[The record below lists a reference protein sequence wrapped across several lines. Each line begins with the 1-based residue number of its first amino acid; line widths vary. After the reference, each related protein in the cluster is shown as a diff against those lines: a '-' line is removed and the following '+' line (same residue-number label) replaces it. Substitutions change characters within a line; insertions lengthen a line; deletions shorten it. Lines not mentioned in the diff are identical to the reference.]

1 MKCARSSLIGSV
13 VVLGTKVCGF
23 KSFFLGVDRSV
34 RKDSSLGVM
43 LNNMV
48 IDLAVSSNLNYF

>member
-1 MKCARSSLIGSV
+1 
-13 VVLGTKVCGF
+13 
-23 KSFFLGVDRSV
+23 VDRSV